1 MINRIEFL
9 NDHWVW
15 PILLSAI
22 FLLLVFIWKEWTQS
36 GNRKFVLKLI
46 LIAVA
51 IGSLVLIALKPAF
64 PVENNGGEIILLTE
78 GYSEEQLDSLKQE
91 LKGLKVVEYSPDQLI
106 PKEVKSS
113 EKIYLLGNGIKEYD
127 LWQLEKAPAV
137 HLGGLA
143 PKGITRLKYLGE
155 RTIGDKLELEGVY
168 SKAEEGIKL
177 ILEGPGGASLDSVS
191 FNSEGEQK
199 FQLAADLK
207 VAGKYLYSLVEKDSL
222 GKILRSDPVP
232 VKVVEQEN
240 LRILI
245 VNSFPTFE
253 TKYLKNFLAEAGHEL
268 VVKNKIT
275 RNRFKYEYFNTSSVP
290 IGNLSE
296 DVLAGFDLLL
306 IDATSLRSLSGT
318 ELDVLENSIKK
329 QGLGLIV
336 QANEAYFR
344 SGGDLDVL
352 NFSGLQGNEVISSEW
367 PDAKLSRASYI
378 FEKDF
383 ALQPIHQFD
392 GNIYSA
398 YKRLGQGRI
407 GTTVFNDTWQL
418 VLDGKTKVYRELW
431 TELFENISKRQSKS
445 AEWEQESMIAYKNE
459 PFNFRLSTEVAEP
472 KIQSGTGSLIPLMQ
486 DIDFPSLW
494 KGRTWPRETGW
505 NTLRLDTLD
514 TYKFYI
520 NDQSHWQSM
529 TATNTIAANRK
540 FFEREFTL
548 GQGQKPLK
556 PVDPLWFFGL
566 FLICI
571 GGLWLEP
578 KL

>member
-9 NDHWVW
+9 NDQWVW
-15 PILLSAI
+15 PVILSAI

-36 GNRKFVLKLI
+36 GNRRFVLKLI

-64 PVENNGGEIILLTE
+64 PVEKNGRDFIVLTE
-78 GYSEEQLDSLKQE
+78 GYSKGQLDSLKQE
-91 LKGLKVVEYSPDQLI
+91 IKNLKVLEYSSDQLI
-106 PKEVKSS
+106 PKEIKSA
-113 EKIYLLGNGIKEYD
+113 EKIYLLGNGLKEYD
-127 LWQLEKAPAV
+127 LWQLEKSAV
-137 HLGGLA
+137 VLLGGMD
-143 PKGITRLKYLGE
+143 PKGITRLKYLKE

-177 ILEGPGGASLDSVS
+177 VLQGAGGAGLDSIAL
-191 FNSEGEQK
+191 NSEGEQK
-199 FQLAADLK
+199 FQVAADLN
-207 VAGKYLYSLVEKDSL
+207 VAGKYLYFLVEKDSL
-222 GKILRSDPVP
+222 GEILRTNPVP
-232 VKVVEQEN
+232 VKVIEQEN
-240 LRILI
+240 LRIL
-245 VNSFPTFE
+245 VLNSFPTFE

-268 VVKNKIT
+268 VIKNKIT

-290 IGNLSE
+290 IGNFSE

-306 IDATSLRSLSGT
+306 IDATSLRNLSGT
-318 ELDVLENSIKK
+318 ELDVLKNSIKK

-336 QANEAYFR
+336 QADEAYFR
-344 SGGDLDVL
+344 SGGALDVL
-352 NFSGLQGNEVISSEW
+352 NFSRLQGNEVNSSKW
-367 PDAKLSRASYI
+367 PGAKLNRALYI

-383 ALQPIHQFD
+383 ALQPIHQLD

-407 GTTVFNDTWQL
+407 GTTVFIDTWEL
-418 VLDGKTKVYRELW
+418 ILDGKNEVYRELW
-431 TELFENISKRQSKS
+431 TQIFENISKKESKI
-445 AEWEQESMIAYKNE
+445 AEWEQEPVTAYKNE
-459 PFNFRLSTEVAEP
+459 PFDFRLSTEMAEP
-472 KIQSGTGSLIPLMQ
+472 KVQSGTGSGIPLMQ
-486 DIDFPSLW
+486 DVNFPSLW

-505 NTLRLDTLD
+505 NNLRLDTLS
-514 TYKFYI
+514 TYEFYI
-520 NDQSHWQSM
+520 NDQSHWQAM

-540 FFEREFTL
+540 FFEREFTP
-548 GQGQKPLK
+548 GQGRKPLK
-556 PVDPLWFFGL
+556 PVCPLWFFGL